1 MFQSIQ
7 KVIAIGSSK
16 GVTLPTKAVQRDN
29 IKLGDE
35 VEIIV
40 RPIRHAVSK
49 HDQAILD
56 SAKKI
61 LREYKQDFKDL
72 AER

>member
-1 MFQSIQ
+1 MIQSIQ

-16 GVTLPTKAVQRDN
+16 GVTLPTKAAQRDN

-40 RPIRHAVSK
+40 RPVRHAVSK
-49 HDQAILD
+49 DDQAVLD
-56 SAKKI
+56 AAKKI
-61 LREYKQDFKDL
+61 LKDYKQDFQNL
-72 AER
+72 AKR